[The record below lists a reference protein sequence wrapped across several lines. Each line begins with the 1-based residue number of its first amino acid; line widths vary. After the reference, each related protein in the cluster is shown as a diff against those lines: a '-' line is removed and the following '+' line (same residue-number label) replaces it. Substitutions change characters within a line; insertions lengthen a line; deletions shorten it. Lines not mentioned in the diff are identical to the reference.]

1 MLIRRTEAIKL
12 SEITSPD
19 LFLRRRE
26 FLRGA
31 GLVAAGAALAPTLA
45 CGAEGEGPP
54 LAPAAAAE
62 RLVAEHREVVL
73 ADPNTSFLVAEEQ
86 GEVLGFLHAQI
97 EQGDP
102 IYALERYGTIVDLF
116 VLELRRGEGI
126 GEQLLQSCLE
136 WFRSLNLQEYRVSTP
151 VHTPEAQRFLEKHGA
166 LPLFVV
172 QAAPLGDEE

>member
-1 MLIRRTEAIKL
+1 MACIVRRAGRRDLEAIQSL
-12 SEITSPD
+12 WQR
-19 LFLRRRE
+19 LRELQVKADSR
-26 FLRGA
+26 
-31 GLVAAGAALAPTLA
+31 
-45 CGAEGEGPP
+45 

-116 VLELRRGEGI
+116 VLESRRGGGI

>member
-1 MLIRRTEAIKL
+1 MACIVRRAGRRDLEAIQSL
-12 SEITSPD
+12 WER
-19 LFLRRRE
+19 LRELQVKADAR
-26 FLRGA
+26 
-31 GLVAAGAALAPTLA
+31 LV
-45 CGAEGEGPP
+45 
-54 LAPAAAAE
+54 PAAAAE

-73 ADPNTSFLVAEEQ
+73 GDPNTSFLVAEEQ
-86 GEVLGFLHAQI
+86 GEVLGYLHAQI

-116 VLELRRGEGI
+116 VLESRRREGI
-126 GEQLLQSCLE
+126 GQQLLQSCLE

>member
-1 MLIRRTEAIKL
+1 MACIVRRAGRRDLDAIQSL
-12 SEITSPD
+12 WE
-19 LFLRRRE
+19 LLRELQVKADSR
-26 FLRGA
+26 
-31 GLVAAGAALAPTLA
+31 
-45 CGAEGEGPP
+45 

-136 WFRSLNLQEYRVSTP
+136 WFRSLNLQEYRISTP

>member
-1 MLIRRTEAIKL
+1 MACIVRRAGRRDLEAIQSL
-12 SEITSPD
+12 WE
-19 LFLRRRE
+19 LLRELQVKADSR
-26 FLRGA
+26 
-31 GLVAAGAALAPTLA
+31 
-45 CGAEGEGPP
+45 

-136 WFRSLNLQEYRVSTP
+136 WFRSLNLQEYRISTP

>member
-1 MLIRRTEAIKL
+1 MACIVRRAGRRDLEAIQSL
-12 SEITSPD
+12 WER
-19 LFLRRRE
+19 LRELQVKADSR
-26 FLRGA
+26 
-31 GLVAAGAALAPTLA
+31 
-45 CGAEGEGPP
+45 

-136 WFRSLNLQEYRVSTP
+136 WFRSLNLQEYRISTP

>member
-1 MLIRRTEAIKL
+1 MACIVRRAGRRDLEAIQSL
-12 SEITSPD
+12 WER
-19 LFLRRRE
+19 LRELQVKADSR
-26 FLRGA
+26 
-31 GLVAAGAALAPTLA
+31 LV
-45 CGAEGEGPP
+45 
-54 LAPAAAAE
+54 PAAAAE

-73 ADPNTSFLVAEEQ
+73 ADPNTSFLIAEEQ

-116 VLELRRGEGI
+116 VLESRRREGI
-126 GEQLLQSCLE
+126 GQQLLQSCLE

-151 VHTPEAQRFLEKHGA
+151 VHTPEAQRFLEKQGA